1 VNLSSPGEEVKT
13 GIAAREQEL
22 RAITDKLLEP
32 RPGSVRAQ
40 LDELPNF
47 AVSRLTELRKLPAH
61 PESVNEAHSLLTA
74 PVGRITLWPVAE
86 GVDFGAVSEQQSPNR
101 R

>member
-1 VNLSSPGEEVKT
+1 MT

-32 RPGSVRAQ
+32 RPGTMRAQ
-40 LDELPNF
+40 LDELPTF
-47 AVSRLTELRKLPAH
+47 TVSRLTELLKLPAH

-74 PVGRITLWPVAE
+74 QVGRITLWPVAE
-86 GVDFGAVSEQQSPNR
+86 GVDFGTVSEQQGPNR
-101 R
+101 D